1 MTSAPARSP
10 SARCSTQSG
19 AKRCSSPRCD
29 GSHSADCIIV
39 ISGVNAVESSHVER
53 PAYLLKRVTPSRFSP
68 TMDGEP
74 NSSELTQ
81 LLRRWRDGD
90 RDALDDL
97 LPQVYERLR
106 RMAHARMRAERPDH
120 TLDTSALVHEA
131 YLRVAG
137 ADQ

>member
-1 MTSAPARSP
+1 MFASSD
-10 SARCSTQSG
+10 CMVIMSG
-19 AKRCSSPRCD
+19 PRRRTVVA
-29 GSHSADCIIV
+29 SIRAS
-39 ISGVNAVESSHVER
+39 
-53 PAYLLKRVTPSRFSP
+53 YLLKRATRPRFSP
-68 TMDGEP
+68 TMDAEP

-97 LPQVYERLR
+97 LPQVYEQLR

-131 YLRVAG
+131 YLRVSG
-137 ADQ
+137 ADQG